1 MHPHFIFIPSYSTRT
16 VVGCVECKF
25 TVGTAKAVR
34 YVSVEGLSSKLALAA
49 SWPSSH
55 NNVCLH
61 RGDPLLGLFLLVD
74 YFDLCRLEGSHVT
87 ATAAVFALPALPP
100 VLTDAF
106 AATILAVVAPPPV
119 LAEAAAAALL
129 AYVAPPPVLA
139 EAAAA
144 ALLAYVAPPPVL
156 ADAVAAALL
165 TYAALPPVLAEAPPP
180 QSLHC
185 LRCRPC
191 SQMPLPPQSW
201 Q

>member
-1 MHPHFIFIPSYSTRT
+1 M
-16 VVGCVECKF
+16 ECKF

-139 EAAAA
+139 
-144 ALLAYVAPPPVL
+144 
-156 ADAVAAALL
+156 DAVAAALL